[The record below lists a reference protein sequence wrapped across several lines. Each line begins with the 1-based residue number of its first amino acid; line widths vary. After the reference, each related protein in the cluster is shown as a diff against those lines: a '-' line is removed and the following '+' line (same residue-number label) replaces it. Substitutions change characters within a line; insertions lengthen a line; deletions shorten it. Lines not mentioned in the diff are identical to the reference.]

1 MSKKVF
7 LVIPIIIFV
16 ITTLVLNSCVENE
29 DTKQKNP
36 KVIEAENYIIY
47 TLDECEY
54 VRFGFGQA
62 SWGGHKGD
70 CSNPIHKG
78 QHPSVYELESSE
90 DLYDEEKHFDCSVE
104 TIEEDGK
111 GGYFV
116 ETECGIFFESKK
128 KYERG
133 EILHNFVSPKHK

>member
-1 MSKKVF
+1 MNRKIFIGIAVTIF
-7 LVIPIIIFV
+7 LS
-16 ITTLVLNSCVENE
+16 TSLLLNSCGEKSE
-29 DTKQKNP
+29 P
-36 KVIEAENYIIY
+36 KLQSIEAKNYTIY
-47 TLDECEY
+47 TLDGCEY
-54 VRFGFGQA
+54 IKFGFGQA
-62 SWGGHKGD
+62 SCGGHKGD

-133 EILHNFVSPKHK
+133 EILRNFVSPKHK